1 MTFSKL
7 TKTNNNYE
15 VNSKVPFSSRTNAEC
30 DIQDLEQAFLFSWN
44 MTFGATGEHRSYRSG
59 GQLVRNNLQKFCDV
73 FIGKLGEVAFFNISK
88 KRPMVTNITEI
99 DYECYG
105 LGKWDS
111 SDFII
116 NYQYHIAVKT
126 TKHFGNLLLLEENTI
141 KIPKQTEGAY
151 ISPLME
157 NFVTFVHKNNLATI
171 EEVELS
177 AFESQKAEEIL
188 VISDE
193 KGIFTVSKIRNK
205 EFGNERYK
213 TMLEAWKTSF

>member
-1 MTFSKL
+1 MIFLNPNK
-7 TKTNNNYE
+7 KIA
-15 VNSKVPFSSRTNAEC
+15 RT
-30 DIQDLEQAFLFSWN
+30 I
-44 MTFGATGEHRSYRSG
+44 Y
-59 GQLVRNNLQKFCDV
+59 
-73 FIGKLGEVAFFNISK
+73 
-88 KRPMVTNITEI
+88 
-99 DYECYG
+99 
-105 LGKWDS
+105 
-111 SDFII
+111 
-116 NYQYHIAVKT
+116 
-126 TKHFGNLLLLEENTI
+126 GNLLLLEENTI

-171 EEVELS
+171 EEAELS

-193 KGIFTVSKIRNK
+193 KGIFTVSKIRSK